1 VQPPEGPAAHV
12 VERVFREEYGRILAT
27 LIRIFGDFDLA
38 EDALQEAFIAAVE
51 HWQAGIPD
59 NAAAWLTT
67 AARHKALSRLRREH
81 TQTKLRGQ
89 VTQELEAGTLMEPDE
104 PDLLRLI
111 FTCCHPA
118 LNQEA
123 QVALT
128 LRTLGGLTTAEVAR
142 AFLQSEPA
150 VAQRLVRAKHKIR
163 QAHIPYRVPPDHLMP
178 ERLASVLAVVY
189 LIFNEGY
196 VATAGDSLI
205 RRDLC
210 AEAIRLGRLLVTLM
224 PDEPEVYALLALML
238 LHDSRR
244 DARTQDGELVVLEEQ
259 DRSLWDRAAIDEGL
273 AVLDRSIRLKANR
286 PAGVYQLQAAISA
299 LHAQAESPQATD
311 WTEIADLYGALLRI
325 HDTPVVR
332 LNRGVALAM
341 AKGPDAGLRLIAD
354 VDADLAEFHP
364 LHAARADLLRRAGRG
379 AEAAA
384 AYDRAIALCANA
396 VERRYLQRRL
406 AEVRYELPWRRHTRE

>member
-1 VQPPEGPAAHV
+1 VQPPEGPAAHA
-12 VERVFREEYGRILAT
+12 VERVFREQYGRILAT
-27 LIRIFGDFDLA
+27 LIRVFGDFDLA

-51 HWQAGIPD
+51 HWPTEGNPD
-59 NAAAWLTT
+59 NPAAWLTT
-67 AARHKALSRLRREH
+67 AARNKALSRLRREH
-81 TQTKLRGQ
+81 TQSKLRDQ
-89 VTQELEAGTLMEPDE
+89 VKHELEAGTLMEPAE

-142 AFLQSEPA
+142 AFLLSEPT

-163 QAHIPYRVPPDHLMP
+163 EAHIPYRVPPDHLMP

-189 LIFNEGY
+189 LVFNEGY

-210 AEAIRLGRLLVTLM
+210 AEAIRMGRLLLSLM
-224 PDEPEVYALLALML
+224 PDEPHVYALLALML

-273 AVLDRSIRLKANR
+273 ALLDRSIRLNANR
-286 PAGVYQLQAAISA
+286 PAGAYQLQAAISA

-332 LNRGVALAM
+332 LNRAVALAM
-341 AKGPDAGLRLIAD
+341 AEGPDTGLRLIEG
-354 VDADLAEFHP
+354 VDADLAGYHP
-364 LHAARADLLRRAGRG
+364 LHAARADLLRRAGRR

-406 AEVRYELPWRRHTRE
+406 AEVS